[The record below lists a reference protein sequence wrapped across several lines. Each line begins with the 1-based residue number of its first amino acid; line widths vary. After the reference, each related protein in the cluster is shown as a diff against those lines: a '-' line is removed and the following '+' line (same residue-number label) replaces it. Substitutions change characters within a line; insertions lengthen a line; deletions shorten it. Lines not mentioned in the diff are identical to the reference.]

1 MHCNVD
7 IDQSVNSEFV
17 DVILGH
23 QELFLPWAGY
33 KRAVDDIGHNGHP
46 WTW

>member
-1 MHCNVD
+1 MHYNVD

-17 DVILGH
+17 DSDLGH

-33 KRAVDDIGHNGHP
+33 KGVVDDIGHNGHP
-46 WTW
+46 WAL